1 MISLVMLAIMAG
13 CAVGLYL
20 KGTLAQGVAMI
31 FNALIAGFAAF
42 GFFEMAAKY
51 LIQYS
56 PGMAPWAPMASFL
69 LLLVLVF
76 ALLMAVEM
84 VISKEKIDLGPMP
97 EQIGRPAAGVV
108 LGYLATGYLLVAAA
122 LAPLPSQY
130 PYPRFDARSPNAAS
144 PKKALLSPDGFVS
157 GLFATISKGGFGP
170 LGEPKSFALLHAGF
184 IDQLY
189 LNRHK
194 GKEVPLMT
202 STAAIDVPRKAGVWT
217 APDSL
222 VDPEGKPLSAPAGTR
237 LMLVRADIKKGALRD
252 ASKFT
257 LSQWRLVCGARG
269 GAGAPLAGK
278 GQATYPIGYIGAGG
292 RFERKS
298 LAEVITVDAGRS
310 QGDTITIDLGFP
322 VPTNLTPVLLEF
334 KRNNIVQV
342 SALASAEEA
351 PQPVAFG
358 APATPPQAQA
368 APGAEPATPPPG
380 QPAAGMEPAPGQPAP
395 SAPAPSSGS
404 KGKNRKSRKGLSDV
418 SRSVVGGQ
426 EEN

>member
-1 MISLVMLAIMAG
+1 MISLVMLALMAG

-20 KGTLAQGVAMI
+20 KGTLAQGVGMI

-42 GFFEMAAKY
+42 GFFEIAAKF

-56 PGMAPWAPMASFL
+56 PGLAPWAPMVCFL

-84 VISKEKIDLGPMP
+84 TISKEKIDLGLMP
-97 EQIGRPAAGVV
+97 ERIGRPVAGVV
-108 LGYLATGYLLVAAA
+108 LGYLVTGYLLVAAA

-130 PYPRFDARSPNAAS
+130 PYPRFDARSPNAAT

-170 LGEPKSFALLHAGF
+170 IGAPKSFALLHAGF

-189 LNRHK
+189 LNRQK
-194 GKEVPLMT
+194 GQEVPLLT
-202 STAAIDVPRKAGVWT
+202 STLAIDTPRKAGVWNI
-217 APDSL
+217 PDSL
-222 VDPEGKPLSAPAGTR
+222 VDTEGKPLSAPAGTR
-237 LMLVRADIKKGALRD
+237 LLLVRADIKKGALRD

-278 GQATYPIGYIGAGG
+278 GQAAYPIGYIGAGG

-298 LAEVITVDAGRS
+298 LAEVITADAGKS

-322 VPTNLTPVLLEF
+322 VPANLAPLLLEF

-342 SALASAEEA
+342 SAVAAAEEA

-358 APATPPQAQA
+358 APAPPPTPA
-368 APGAEPATPPPG
+368 APQPAEPTASVG
-380 QPAAGMEPAPGQPAP
+380 PAPGQPAAP
-395 SAPAPSSGS
+395 APAPSSGS
-404 KGKNRKSRKGLSDV
+404 KGKNRKSGKRARDITG
-418 SRSVVGGQ
+418 SVTGPQVQ
-426 EEN
+426 EN